1 MDGGFWIFTYVPKM
15 VLCCAEDLEVLIA
28 RRGTHILVRR
38 KAQEDRI

>member
-1 MDGGFWIFTYVPKM
+1 MMALDITYIPKL
-15 VLCCAEDLEVLIA
+15 VLCCAEDLKVLIA